1 MAVRRT
7 RIAGVGVPTVSAY
20 RFDERFL
27 DDASLKVKKFDSPS
41 REWALFV
48 LANRQGRELPA
59 YDIVLGSVADDG
71 VVFQLERYLQGMI
84 SLDVLVEE
92 LTYRKLNRQYFFGS
106 EAAIS
111 KLKRL

>member
-1 MAVRRT
+1 MITLYHGSNVRIESIDLGKCKPYKDFGKGFYLTDIEEQAVQMAVRRT

-59 YDIVLGSVADDG
+59 YDRVGVGS
-71 VVFQLERYLQGMI
+71 
-84 SLDVLVEE
+84 
-92 LTYRKLNRQYFFGS
+92 
-106 EAAIS
+106 
-111 KLKRL
+111 